1 MKAKALFR
9 EHKSEIVRLWAE
21 EVFNTYPFETT
32 GFLRTRE
39 DPFSNPVANMTK
51 EAADAL
57 YDAMSGE
64 HVDPAQTKHALER
77 FIKLRAVQKFAPSQG
92 LGVFFLMKPIL
103 REHLLPKF
111 MALGDVAPY
120 MEAES
125 RLDSLT
131 LLAFDMYTEAREVLA
146 NLRIT
151 EIRTQH
157 AQLARWAQQL
167 EGGSPHPVDE
177 R

>member
-1 MKAKALFR
+1 MKAMALFR

-103 REHLLPKF
+103 RGHLLPKF

-131 LLAFDMYTEAREVLA
+131 LLAHAEAGPELVTKLVL
-146 NLRIT
+146 
-151 EIRTQH
+151 
-157 AQLARWAQQL
+157 
-167 EGGSPHPVDE
+167 VDE
-177 R
+177 LPRNSTGKLPRSGLQALYADRVGHGRG